1 MAEKAPEK
9 PASFARRDKLL
20 DIQRKA
26 QKRWAEEKIF
36 EEDAP
41 TDASVQSPK
50 HFVTF
55 PYPCANHLF
64 PLRVL
69 QIFRNNCS
77 F

>member
-1 MAEKAPEK
+1 MAEKADK

-20 DIQRKA
+20 DIQKKA

-41 TDASVQSPK
+41 ADPSVDQPK

-55 PYPCANHLF
+55 PYPCKKLD
-64 PLRVL
+64 
-69 QIFRNNCS
+69 S
-77 F
+77 FTRE